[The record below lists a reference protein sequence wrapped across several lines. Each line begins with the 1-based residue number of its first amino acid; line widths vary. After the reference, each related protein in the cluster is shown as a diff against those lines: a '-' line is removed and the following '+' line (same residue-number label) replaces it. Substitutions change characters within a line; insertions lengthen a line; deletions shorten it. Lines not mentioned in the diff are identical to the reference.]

1 MGFDWVTNF
10 TLITLLIGCGLLVV
24 QLCKKYD
31 VPSLVRRFFFPHRH
45 EYVAKKWIDKGL
57 NNVSIR
63 AKLTE
68 GALEFIKT
76 KSARESSLL
85 ISLRQQFVGSR
96 KGPYPLPFAEIR
108 LGVADPSEDFV
119 KVESNAGIP
128 VLVVREIYEVFK
140 QQRIPLVVT
149 TSGLWR
155 FKRLDLRGDLSWLLY
170 SKEEMRRRRM
180 GWPGL

>member
-1 MGFDWVTNF
+1 MSWF
-10 TLITLLIGCGLLVV
+10 
-24 QLCKKYD
+24 
-31 VPSLVRRFFFPHRH
+31 VRRIFFPDAH
-45 EYVAKKWIDKGL
+45 EVVVKKWIDKEL
-57 NNVSIR
+57 SNVSVR
-63 AKLTE
+63 AKFTE
-68 GALEFIKT
+68 GALKFIKA
-76 KSARESSLL
+76 KCGRECSVL
-85 ISLRQQFVGSR
+85 ITLSR
-96 KGPYPLPFAEIR
+96 RYVRSRMGPCSFPCAEIR

-180 GWPGL
+180 GWPSL